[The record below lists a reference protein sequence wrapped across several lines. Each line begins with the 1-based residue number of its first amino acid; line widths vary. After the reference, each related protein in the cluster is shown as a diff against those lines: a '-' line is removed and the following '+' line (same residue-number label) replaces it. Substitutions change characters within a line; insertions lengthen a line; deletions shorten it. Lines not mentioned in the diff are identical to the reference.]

1 MLRLSLAPF
10 IGDRRIWLLL
20 LSVALA
26 LVLGFVAIP
35 DRAAITFVSNAGF
48 WFVLLAFV
56 LFLQALWQT
65 FGREVRSL
73 SWRSADWASLA
84 VIALGGTILLVH
96 ETFGFKIVMDEIM
109 LLGTSMS
116 MHLDKTV
123 LTPVRGS
130 DIQGTFV
137 ILDGM
142 MDKRPLFFPFL
153 ASLLHD
159 LTGYRPTNAFVL
171 NGTLT
176 FVFLGLINATGRLLA
191 GRMAGWLGVL
201 LFAGLPLLA
210 HNATGGGFELLN
222 LVMIAATMLLGAR
235 FVEKR
240 DAASLTA
247 FCFSALLLAQV
258 RYESVIWLLPVALI
272 VLWVWFQEGRAIL
285 SWPVLLA
292 PLLMIHYPL
301 QHRIFDLR
309 ASAWELGSKPGSTK
323 PFAFEYATDNLSH
336 ALKYFFGK
344 ASEQPNSL
352 VLSALGCIAVPF
364 FGLLVVKRL
373 RALGKEPPMAVA
385 TTFFA
390 VGFAVQ
396 FALLM
401 CYFYGQFDDVV
412 IRRLSLPTQLGMVV
426 AVLAVLP
433 QFANAA
439 VLRGLLA
446 VSAFGLLARS
456 VPSMAAHAYSQE
468 YLPGKETAWRREFIE
483 HQPRHDYLMIDN
495 DSILWIAHKISA
507 TPVFQAKGP
516 RRSSLVFLMRNRAFS
531 DVFVFQR
538 YTIDSETGRKTLRE
552 GDDLGPDFVLE
563 TVQEERL
570 QTLTLTR
577 ISRLKEIR
585 DSAGSLTAPDPVA
598 QQVPKNRAEI
608 ERLRREYLENFVKM
622 LP

>member
-10 IGDRRIWLLL
+10 ISDRRIWLLL

-35 DRAAITFVSNAGF
+35 DQTAITFVSNAGF
-48 WFVLLAFV
+48 WFVLLAFAV
-56 LFLQALWQT
+56 FLHALGQT
-65 FGREVRSL
+65 LDREVRSL
-73 SWRSADWASLA
+73 SWRNVDWVSFA

-159 LTGYRPTNAFVL
+159 LTGYRPANAFIL

-176 FVFLGLINATGRLLA
+176 FVFLTLINATGRMLA

-222 LVMIAATMLLGAR
+222 LVMIVTTMLLGAR

-240 DAASLTA
+240 DSASLTA

-272 VLWVWFQEGRAIL
+272 VLWVWSQEGRAIL
-285 SWPVLLA
+285 SWPVLFA

-323 PFAFEYATDNLSH
+323 PFAFDYAADNLSH

-364 FGLLVVKRL
+364 FALLVVKRL
-373 RALGKEPPMAVA
+373 RALGKEPPVAVA

-390 VGFAVQ
+390 IGFAVQ
-396 FALLM
+396 FVLLM

-433 QFANAA
+433 QFANSG
-439 VLRGLLA
+439 VLRGLLV
-446 VSAFGLLARS
+446 VSSFGLLARS

-468 YLPGKETAWRREFIE
+468 YLPGKETAWRREFIK
-483 HQPRHDYLMIDN
+483 HQPRNDYLMIDN
-495 DSILWIAHKISA
+495 DSILWIAHKVSA
-507 TPVFQAKGP
+507 TPVFQAIGP

-538 YTIDSETGRKTLRE
+538 YTIDSETGRKTLRKD
-552 GDDLGPDFVLE
+552 DDLGPDFVLE

-585 DSAGSLTAPDPVA
+585 DSAESLTAPDPVA
-598 QQVPKNRAEI
+598 QQVPKNRTEI